1 MKIIGVTGGSGSGKT
16 IFCDYLAAC
25 GAVVIDAD
33 LVYWE
38 LLRQKNSLLAD
49 LRAAFGPD
57 IFFPDGSLDRKA
69 LGRIVFADK
78 PSLARLNAIAIPY
91 VLAEIEARIDAIDP
105 ATTLLVLNA
114 PTLYESGTD
123 TMCERVYA
131 ITSNADLRIKRI
143 CMRDDVNELYAA
155 LRINAQPKDSF
166 YAERGAV
173 LIENDGDVAALQAR
187 AAAVYKELGT

>member
-16 IFCDYLAAC
+16 IFCSYLEEF

-38 LLRQKNSLLAD
+38 LLKTKASLLSD
-49 LRAAFGPD
+49 LREAFGD
-57 IFFPDGSLDRKA
+57 EIFFADGSLDRKA

-78 PSLARLNAIAIPY
+78 PSLALLNSIAIPY
-91 VLAEIEARIDAIDP
+91 VLAEIQERIAVIDK
-105 ATTLLVLNA
+105 ATPILVLNA

-123 TMCERVYA
+123 TMCEQVYA

-166 YAERGAV
+166 YAENGAI
-173 LIENDGDVAALQAR
+173 LIENDGDVVALKER
-187 AAAVYKELGT
+187 AEAVYTELLI